1 MRNTSNLK
9 AYILNGY
16 ADICICICVYV
27 YVCVYLCVCIYVC
40 VCEESLGE
48 NSIQPKPFI
57 KTQMPP

>member
-1 MRNTSNLK
+1 M
-9 AYILNGY
+9 YM
-16 ADICICICVYV
+16 
-27 YVCVYLCVCIYVC
+27 CVCIYVYVYMCVC